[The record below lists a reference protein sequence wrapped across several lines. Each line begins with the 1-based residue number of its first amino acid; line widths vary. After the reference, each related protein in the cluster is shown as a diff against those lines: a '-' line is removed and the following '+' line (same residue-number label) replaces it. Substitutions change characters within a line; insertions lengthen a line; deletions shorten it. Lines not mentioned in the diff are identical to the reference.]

1 MPQYVQKRVMVF
13 AKGRA
18 PVVGKVIAVPGTL
31 KDLLLAA
38 QCKLG
43 LHRAVA
49 VYTKNGG
56 LIDDVDLIRDDE
68 VLFVSSENPAVGRKI
83 FPDFYF
89 DLIIFCSL
97 LSIKCCFIITC
108 IVVNITCNSFISFLL
123 SSLFLAFTDWVTLN
137 VGGTMFTTTRS
148 TLMNEPNSMLSRMFS
163 PADSWS
169 NITDPQGAVLI
180 DRSPVYFEPI
190 LNYLRHGQLIL
201 DKGVNPQGVL
211 EEAKF
216 FGISSVLEQLE
227 EMVKSMER
235 SDDAPLSR
243 SEFVKILLS
252 TPSNCELRCQ
262 VHVTPKNT
270 CKLSVFHL
278 YLVQCKT
285 QCRKMMLVASLLR
298 KWLPSP
304 AISLFPNSRAQIFPI
319 SLQPLSSPRS
329 WRAEDKRHWERDLP
343 VSFSL
348 YPFKGAILSCTRLQR
363 AQMEGASLRG
373 CNFEDP
379 AGTRANLEGVNLK
392 NSDLGKWSKMSQ
404 VLLSAG
410 LSLVFTEKN
419 LVDLVWE
426 DHSRPDPPM
435 AGLMNCN
442 LTGCDL
448 QDANLR
454 GANITGATIA
464 EITGPLHMTAFVR
477 NQLPGSALS
486 VSSTPES

>member
-1 MPQYVQKRVMVF
+1 MF

-18 PVVGKVIAVPGTL
+18 PVAGKVIVVPGTL

-38 QCKLG
+38 QYKLG
-43 LHRAVA
+43 LHKAVA

-68 VLFVSSENPAVGRKI
+68 VLFVSSESPVVVPLPFENSPANGVS
-83 FPDFYF
+83 D
-89 DLIIFCSL
+89 
-97 LSIKCCFIITC
+97 
-108 IVVNITCNSFISFLL
+108 NISEMKS
-123 SSLFLAFTDWVTLN
+123 FTDWVTLN

-169 NITDPQGAVLI
+169 NITDPNGAVLI

-216 FGISSVLEQLE
+216 FGISSILEQLE
-227 EMVKSMER
+227 EMVKSMEK

-262 VHVTPKNT
+262 GINLDSADLS
-270 CKLSVFHL
+270 KLDLRFINF
-278 YLVQCKT
+278 
-285 QCRKMMLVASLLR
+285 KMANLR
-298 KWLPSP
+298 KTDLAHANLSNCC
-304 AISLFPNSRAQIFPI
+304 LERAN
-319 SLQPLSSPRS
+319 LCG
-329 WRAEDKRHWERDLP
+329 AHMD
-343 VSFSL
+343 
-348 YPFKGAILSCTRLQR
+348 GAILSCTRLQR

-392 NSDLGKWSKMSQ
+392 NSDLEGSQ
-404 VLLSAG
+404 LGNVNLRVATLKGANLQNCILRGAVLAG
-410 LSLVFTEKN
+410 A
-419 LVDLVWE
+419 DLE
-426 DHSRPDPPM
+426 
-435 AGLMNCN
+435 NCN

>member
-1 MPQYVQKRVMVF
+1 MPQYFQKRVMVF

-18 PVVGKVIAVPGTL
+18 PVAGKVIAVPGTL
-31 KDLLLAA
+31 KDFLLAA

-68 VLFVSSENPAVGRKI
+68 VLFVSSENPAVVP
-83 FPDFYF
+83 FPFEH
-89 DLIIFCSL
+89 SP
-97 LSIKCCFIITC
+97 
-108 IVVNITCNSFISFLL
+108 VNGVSDNISEMK
-123 SSLFLAFTDWVTLN
+123 SFTDWVTLN

-163 PADSWS
+163 PADSWA
-169 NITDPQGAVLI
+169 NITDPNGAVLI

-201 DKGVNPQGVL
+201 DNGVNPQGVL

-216 FGISSVLEQLE
+216 FGISSILEQLE
-227 EMVKSMER
+227 EMVKSMEK

-262 VHVTPKNT
+262 GINLDSADLS
-270 CKLSVFHL
+270 KLDLRFINF
-278 YLVQCKT
+278 
-285 QCRKMMLVASLLR
+285 KMANLR
-298 KWLPSP
+298 KTDLANANLSNCC
-304 AISLFPNSRAQIFPI
+304 LERAN
-319 SLQPLSSPRS
+319 LSG
-329 WRAEDKRHWERDLP
+329 AHMD
-343 VSFSL
+343 
-348 YPFKGAILSCTRLQR
+348 GAILSCTRLQR
-363 AQMEGASLRG
+363 AQMEGSSLRG

-392 NSDLGKWSKMSQ
+392 NSDLEGSQ
-404 VLLSAG
+404 LGNVNLRVATLKGANLQNCILRGAVLAG
-410 LSLVFTEKN
+410 A
-419 LVDLVWE
+419 DLE
-426 DHSRPDPPM
+426 
-435 AGLMNCN
+435 NCN

-477 NQLPGSALS
+477 NQLPAPALS
-486 VSSTPES
+486 VPSTPES